1 MPVRRVHVARVRQ
14 GSTTLGE
21 REAHHVRDVL
31 RLAVGDAVETFDD
44 AGTIGSATLTAV
56 TPSSVVVSIDAVRD
70 ASMAPFRFRI
80 ASAVPKAARA
90 DWLVEKISELGAEA
104 FVPLA
109 TARSVAL
116 PEGGNKLQRW
126 RRLAEEAA
134 RQSRRN
140 GVMRIEPLTPLAVAI
155 DKAIGEGD
163 AWLLSTGGDATP
175 VGKVPSPHVRSLLTA
190 FIGPE
195 GGWTAEELAMFK
207 RANVPEVS
215 LTPTAVLRVETAAV
229 AVAAV
234 LAAWAPIDPI

>member
-1 MPVRRVHVARVRQ
+1 MPVRRVHVARVQ
-14 GSTTLGE
+14 EGSITLGE

-31 RLAVGDAVETFDD
+31 RLAVGDVVEAFDD
-44 AGTIGSATLTAV
+44 AGTIGSGALTAV
-56 TPSSVVVSIDAVRD
+56 TPSSVVVAIDAVRE
-70 ASMAPFRFRI
+70 ASMAPVRFRI
-80 ASAVPKAARA
+80 ASAVPKAGRA

-104 FVPLA
+104 FIPLA

-126 RRLAEEAA
+126 QRLAAEAA

-140 GVMRIEPLTPLAVAI
+140 GVMRIDPLTPLAAAI

-163 AWLLSTGGDATP
+163 TWLLSMGGDAMP
-175 VGKVPSPHVRSLLTA
+175 VRKLPLPQAHSLLTA

-195 GGWTAEELAMFK
+195 GGWTAEELALFK
-207 RANVPEVS
+207 RANVPGVS

-234 LAAWAPIDPI
+234 LASRAPIEPI